1 MHKVGQK
8 EKEEKRRNIRK
19 LEDILENPI
28 VEWYTFQKGRTE
40 NTGKKKL
47 LEKQ

>member
-19 LEDILENPI
+19 LEDSPENLI
-28 VEWYTFQKGRTE
+28 VE
-40 NTGKKKL
+40 
-47 LEKQ
+47 